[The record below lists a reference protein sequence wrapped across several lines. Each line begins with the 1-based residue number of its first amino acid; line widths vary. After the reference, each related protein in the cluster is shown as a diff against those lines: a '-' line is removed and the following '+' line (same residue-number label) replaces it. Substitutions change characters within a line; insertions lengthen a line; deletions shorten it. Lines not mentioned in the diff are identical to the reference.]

1 MNNDQSCEEYKVVVI
16 GGGGVG
22 KSAVVLRFVTDEFL
36 EEYDATIEDT
46 YRKNIQL
53 GDQTILL
60 DIMDTAG
67 QEEFKSMMDGWI
79 RDAEGFLL
87 VYDLSQKVSFEELSS
102 RIITKIQ
109 KIKGSLEEVPCM
121 LIGNKNDLPPEKRQ
135 VEVAEGEQ
143 LASEKLF
150 CPFLETSAK
159 TSNNVNLAFERLAKI
174 IKDTRKPKK
183 RKARKKFC
191 TLL

>member
-1 MNNDQSCEEYKVVVI
+1 MDTYKVVVI

-46 YRKNIQL
+46 YRKNIQF
-53 GDQTILL
+53 DDETVLL

-67 QEEFKSMMDGWI
+67 QEEFKSMMDGWV
-79 RDAEGFLL
+79 RTAEGFLL
-87 VYDLSQKVSFEELSS
+87 VYDITKKSTFEELSS

-109 KIKGSLEEVPCM
+109 KIKGNLEDVPCM
-121 LIGNKNDLPPEKRQ
+121 LIGNKSDLAHTNRQ
-135 VEVAEGEQ
+135 VEVSEGEH
-143 LASEKLF
+143 LAREKLF

-159 TSNNVNLAFERLAKI
+159 TSNNVNQAFERLAKI
-174 IKDTRKPKK
+174 IKDTRKPKPRK
-183 RKARKKFC
+183 RKSFC